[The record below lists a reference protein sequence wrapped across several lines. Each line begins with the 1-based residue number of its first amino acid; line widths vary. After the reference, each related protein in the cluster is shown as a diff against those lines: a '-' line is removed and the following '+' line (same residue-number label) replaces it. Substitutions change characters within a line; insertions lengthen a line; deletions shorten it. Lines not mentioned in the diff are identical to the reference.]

1 MKLNL
6 NKTELKITA
15 GLPKQ
20 FPAEKKPQVAF
31 AGRSNVGKSSLINS
45 LVGRKSL
52 ARVSGSPGKTITV
65 NFYSVDNA
73 LYLVDMPG
81 YGYAKRTFEDK
92 QRWSALTDGYFT
104 NNPNIDLLKMTICLV
119 DSRIGPTRDDLA
131 MMEYLVASELPFIIV
146 ATKADKLNATEKRKI
161 TEILETNELCSYA
174 DATILYSSV
183 SGLGKDDLWRE
194 ILTHCS
200 LN

>member
-6 NKTELKITA
+6 NKTELKISA

-20 FPAEKKPQVAF
+20 FPGELIPQVAF

-45 LVGRKSL
+45 LIGRKSL

-65 NFYSVDNA
+65 NFYKVDSA

-81 YGYAKRTFEDK
+81 YGYAKRTLEDK
-92 QRWSALTDGYFT
+92 KRWSALTDGYFT
-104 NNPNIDLLKMTICLV
+104 NNKNIDLLKLTICLV
-119 DSRIGPTRDDLA
+119 DSRIGPTKDDVA
-131 MMEYLVASELPFIIV
+131 MMEYLVAAEQPFIIV

-161 TEILETNELCSYA
+161 FEILEGIEVCSHA
-174 DATILYSSV
+174 DAVILYSSV
-183 SGLGKDDLWRE
+183 NGLGREDLWSE
-194 ILTHCS
+194 ITSHCGI
-200 LN
+200 

>member
-6 NKTELKITA
+6 NKTELKISA

-20 FPAEKKPQVAF
+20 FPAEKLPQVAF

-65 NFYSVDNA
+65 NFYKVDNA

-81 YGYAKRTFEDK
+81 YGYAKRNFEDK
-92 QRWSALTDGYFT
+92 KKWSALTDGYFT

-119 DSRIGPTRDDLA
+119 DSRIGPTKDDLA
-131 MMEYLVASELPFIIV
+131 MMEYLVAAELPFIIV

-161 TEILETNELCSYA
+161 QEILSEEELCRYA
-174 DATILYSSV
+174 DSIILYSSV
-183 SGLGKDDLWRE
+183 SGVGKDELWRE
-194 ILTHCS
+194 ITLHCG
-200 LN
+200 L